1 MKSKVVVVLFAVLLM
16 SCSSVPDENKNK
28 FTNLSYQGG
37 LEIYQARCAVCHGES
52 GQGLKDLYPPIA
64 GSDYLLK
71 NKESIPCIIKNGLE
85 GEITVNGK
93 VYNSR
98 MLSHTDLTDM
108 ELADLMTFIYN
119 SWEMNEGTFSK
130 GEIKD
135 MLDNCK
141 E

>member
-1 MKSKVVVVLFAVLLM
+1 MKFQIIIVVLSVWLTA
-16 SCSSVPDENKNK
+16 CSSAPEENKNK

-37 LEIYQARCAVCHGES
+37 LEIYQTRCAVCHGDA
-52 GQGLKDLYPPIA
+52 GQGFKDLYPPIA
-64 GSDYLLK
+64 GSDYLIK
-71 NKESIPCIIKNGLE
+71 NKESVPCIIKNGLE

-93 VYNSR
+93 VYNSK

-130 GEIKD
+130 SDIKN

>member
-1 MKSKVVVVLFAVLLM
+1 MKNKLVIILFSLLLV
-16 SCSSVPDENKNK
+16 SCSSVPEENKNK

-37 LEIYQARCAVCHGES
+37 LEIYQARCAVCHGEN
-52 GQGLKDLYPPIA
+52 GQGFKDLYPPIA
-64 GSDYLLK
+64 GSDYLTKHKDLV
-71 NKESIPCIIKNGLE
+71 PCIIKNGLE
-85 GEITVNGK
+85 GEITVNDK
-93 VYNSR
+93 VYNSK
-98 MLSHTDLTDM
+98 MISHSDLTDM